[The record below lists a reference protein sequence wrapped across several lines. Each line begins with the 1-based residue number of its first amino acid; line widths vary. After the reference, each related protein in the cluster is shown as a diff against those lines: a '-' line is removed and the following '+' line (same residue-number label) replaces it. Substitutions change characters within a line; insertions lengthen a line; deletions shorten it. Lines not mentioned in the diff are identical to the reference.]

1 MSKTKRSVKEM
12 MNELD
17 GLLVWFDGEAFD
29 IELAVEKFNQAE
41 QLTREIEKELL
52 EMKNTI
58 TVLSERFDRE
68 QE

>member
-1 MSKTKRSVKEM
+1 MSKTKRSIKEM
-12 MNELD
+12 MSELD
-17 GLLVWFDGEAFD
+17 EHLAWFNGEDFD

-41 QLTREIEKELL
+41 ALSREIEKELL